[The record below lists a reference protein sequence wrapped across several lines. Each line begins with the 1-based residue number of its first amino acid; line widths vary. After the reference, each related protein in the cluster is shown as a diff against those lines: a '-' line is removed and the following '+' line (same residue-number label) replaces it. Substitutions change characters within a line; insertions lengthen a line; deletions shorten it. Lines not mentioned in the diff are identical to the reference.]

1 MRFCSAAGHVHN
13 YTQTQ
18 RLRILGPKIDNP
30 MARTNTLLSIPISQ
44 LRAGMFIVKLDIPWI
59 DSPFLRH
66 SRLIKGEQDIEKLK
80 GANVKNLVIDLS
92 KGCGPELSQHTT
104 TGQLTDPEAETEQA
118 NSPLQQASPIPSP
131 SPKTSLAPS
140 LKEELNEAKLLRSKI
155 RAVMANVMDSLER
168 ELAIKTAELSP
179 IIDDTLASLERN
191 NQALMNLAH
200 LSRKTQKLADHAFST
215 FCLSLNLAT
224 YLKLTKD
231 EQHVLGL
238 AALMHEAGW
247 TQLPQQLLGK
257 RTAYSPTELKLI
269 HTHIANGRKLL
280 KKADLPE
287 LVLRIIDEHHELV
300 DGSGYPN
307 GLNAEK
313 LHPLSL
319 LLSVVDRYDEM
330 VHQLTDKPGM
340 LPTNA
345 LRKLYVEADA
355 GKYDKQTVTALIAS
369 LGIYPVTSAVLL
381 NTGEKAIVLEV
392 FSDAHLQPV
401 LEVHYDTLGN
411 PLPSAIK
418 VNLRDQR
425 DDAPSRAIV
434 NILDPANPIDD
445 PARRLQPEDI

>member
-1 MRFCSAAGHVHN
+1 MPQS
-13 YTQTQ
+13 
-18 RLRILGPKIDNP
+18 
-30 MARTNTLLSIPISQ
+30 NTLLSIPITQ
-44 LRAGMFIVKLDIPWI
+44 LRAGMFVVKLDIPWI

-66 SRLIKGEQDIEKLK
+66 YRMIKGEEDIEKLK
-80 GANVKNLVIDLS
+80 GANVKTLVIDLS
-92 KGCGPELSQHTT
+92 KGCGPQEELKEKKKQPTQEKHPDLPPT
-104 TGQLTDPEAETEQA
+104 ETELPQ
-118 NSPLQQASPIPSP
+118 P
-131 SPKTSLAPS
+131 PS
-140 LKEELNEAKLLRSKI
+140 LKEELSEARQLRNRI
-155 RAVMANVMDSLER
+155 RVVMDNIMDCLER
-168 ELAIKTAELSP
+168 ELPIKTVELTP

-215 FCLSLNLAT
+215 FCLCLNLAT
-224 YLKLTKD
+224 YLKLSED
-231 EQHVLGL
+231 EQHALGL
-238 AALMHEAGW
+238 AALMHEAGLV
-247 TQLPQQLLGK
+247 QLPQQLLGK
-257 RTAYSPTELKLI
+257 RTAYSATELKLI
-269 HTHIANGRKLL
+269 HTHIANGRKVLRN
-280 KKADLPE
+280 ADFPE
-287 LVLRIIDEHHELV
+287 LVLRLIDEHHELT

-307 GLNAEK
+307 GLNKAQ
-313 LHPLSL
+313 LHTLSL
-319 LLSVVDRYDEM
+319 LLSAVDHYDEM

-401 LEVHYDTLGN
+401 LEIHYDSNGK
-411 PLPSAIK
+411 PLPNAIK

-425 DDAPSRAIV
+425 SDAPNRAIV
-434 NILDPANPIDD
+434 SVLDPSNAIDD

>member
-1 MRFCSAAGHVHN
+1 
-13 YTQTQ
+13 
-18 RLRILGPKIDNP
+18 
-30 MARTNTLLSIPISQ
+30 MAQTNTLLSIPISQ
-44 LRAGMFIVKLDIPWI
+44 LRAGMFVVKLDIPWI

-66 SRLIKGEQDIEKLK
+66 SRLIKGEEDIDKLK
-80 GANVKNLVIDLS
+80 GANVKTLVIDLS
-92 KGCGPELSQHTT
+92 KGCGPQEQP
-104 TGQLTDPEAETEQA
+104 TDKKNLQAKQPIETE
-118 NSPLQQASPIPSP
+118 SP
-131 SPKTSLAPS
+131 SSRPIQAEQAQPPS
-140 LKEELNEAKLLRSKI
+140 LKEELSEAKLLRNRI
-155 RAVMANVMDSLER
+155 REVMSNIMDCLER
-168 ELAIKTAELSP
+168 ELPIKTVELTP

-215 FCLSLNLAT
+215 FCLCLNLAT
-224 YLKLTKD
+224 YLKLGKD
-231 EQHVLGL
+231 EQHTLGL

-247 TQLPQQLLGK
+247 VQLPQQLLGK
-257 RTAYSPTELKLI
+257 RTAYSATELKLI
-269 HTHIANGRKLL
+269 HTHIANGRKVL
-280 KKADLPE
+280 KNADLPE
-287 LVLRIIDEHHELV
+287 LVLRLIDEHHELT

-307 GLNAEK
+307 GLNTQQ
-313 LHPLSL
+313 LHTLSL
-319 LLSVVDRYDEM
+319 LLSAVDHYDEM

-401 LEVHYDTLGN
+401 LEIHYDSNGK
-411 PLPSAIK
+411 PLPNAIK
-418 VNLRDQR
+418 INLRDQR
-425 DDAPSRAIV
+425 SDAPNRAIV
-434 NILDPANPIDD
+434 NVLDPSSAIDD

>member
-1 MRFCSAAGHVHN
+1 
-13 YTQTQ
+13 
-18 RLRILGPKIDNP
+18 
-30 MARTNTLLSIPISQ
+30 MARTDTLVSIPISQ
-44 LRAGMFIVKLDIPWI
+44 LRTGMFIVKLDIPWI
-59 DSPFLRH
+59 DSPFMRH
-66 SRLIKGEQDIEKLK
+66 SRLIKGEEDIEKLK
-80 GANVKNLVIDLS
+80 DANVKCLVIDLS
-92 KGCGPELSQHTT
+92 KGCGPEPSQQQPRHKDRSE
-104 TGQLTDPEAETEQA
+104 LTEIEQTKT
-118 NSPLQQASPIPSP
+118 PQQQAPPSTTP
-131 SPKTSLAPS
+131 RQPPS
-140 LKEELNEAKLLRSKI
+140 LKEELCEAKLLRDKI
-155 RAVMANVMDSLER
+155 REVMANIIDNLER
-168 ELAIKTAELSP
+168 ELPIKTAELSP
-179 IIDDTLASLERN
+179 IIDATLASLERN

-224 YLKLTKD
+224 YLKLGKD
-231 EQHVLGL
+231 EQHTLGL
-238 AALMHEAGW
+238 SALIHEAGW

-257 RTAYSPTELKLI
+257 RTAYSPTEIKLI

-307 GLNAEK
+307 GLRAEA

-319 LLSVVDRYDEM
+319 LLSAVDHYDEM

-401 LEVHYDTLGN
+401 LEVHYDIHGKA
-411 PLPSAIK
+411 LPSAIK
-418 VNLRDQR
+418 INLRDQQE
-425 DDAPSRAIV
+425 DAPNRAIV
-434 NILDPANPIDD
+434 NVLDPASPIDD
-445 PARRLQPEDI
+445 PARRLQAEAI